1 IRFVSFS
8 SAVNREGKW
17 SRTFHINQLIG
28 RWRQEGRFED
38 ILRGWSDEQ
47 FPIYNHA
54 PTPNR
59 SSKAIDDPVAFSIER
74 AALPLFGFANFG
86 CLLIAYYHCHDTAK
100 TMLWIP
106 RRSKSK
112 RTWPGRLDVTVGG
125 GIIAGETALSTII
138 RECTE
143 EASLDA
149 NFVQENIHSVGFIS
163 FPNRS
168 ATGWMLPGFYYLF
181 DLLLPSDGSVQP
193 QINAADGEVEGF
205 ELMDTQ
211 TVLENLLAGAFKP
224 SSALA
229 LVDFLIRHSFLT
241 EDTDAQFAE
250 VCLALRQYMPLPI
263 PWRL

>member
-1 IRFVSFS
+1 MRPHPIVLRKPSTTRSLFRS
-8 SAVNREGKW
+8 SALLCLFLDLPTLDVYSSVSLILTTSIMLTYLSGSQHTTIVVTLQKRCFGSLADRSRRE
-17 SRTFHINQLIG
+17 RTLPSILLKGLCLI
-28 RWRQEGRFED
+28 FVD
-38 ILRGWSDEQ
+38 
-47 FPIYNHA
+47 
-54 PTPNR
+54 
-59 SSKAIDDPVAFSIER
+59 FS
-74 AALPLFGFANFG
+74 
-86 CLLIAYYHCHDTAK
+86 
-100 TMLWIP
+100 
-106 RRSKSK
+106 
-112 RTWPGRLDVTVGG
+112 WPGRLDVTVGG

-168 ATGWMLPGFYYLF
+168 ATGWVLPGFYYLF

-229 LVDFLIRHSFLT
+229 LVDFLIRHGFLT
-241 EDTDAQFAE
+241 EDTDARFAE
-250 VCLALRQYMPLPI
+250 VCLSLRQYMPLPV
-263 PWRL
+263 PWRP